1 MTTQIQSFKP
11 IVWENSEI
19 LILGSM
25 PGVESL
31 RRNEY
36 YAKST
41 NSFWRILFELTG
53 ESYSDDYDTK
63 KLLLKKYKI
72 AVWDVLK
79 YCDRIGSLDSNIKNE
94 EVNDFETFFKTYG
107 HLKYIYFNGKKA
119 YDTFM
124 KNINLTSYNHLEFV
138 RLPSTSAAHA
148 IKFVDKLDHWS
159 IIIEKN

>member
-1 MTTQIQSFKP
+1 MTNQIQSFDP
-11 IVWENSEI
+11 IIWDNSEI

-41 NSFWRILFELTG
+41 NSFWKILFELTG
-53 ESYSDDYDTK
+53 ESLSDDYEEK
-63 KLLLKKYKI
+63 KMLLKKNKI

-94 EVNDFETFFKTYG
+94 EVNDFEAF
-107 HLKYIYFNGKKA
+107 LKQYSHIKVVYFNGKKA

-124 KNINLTSYNHLEFV
+124 KKNNLLSLENLELI

-148 IKFVDKLDHWS
+148 IKFKDKLEYWR
-159 IIIEKN
+159 IIIEKD

>member
-1 MTTQIQSFKP
+1 MTNQIQSFEP
-11 IVWENSEI
+11 IIWEDSEI

-31 RRNEY
+31 IRNEY

-41 NSFWRILFELTG
+41 NSFWKILFELTK
-53 ESYSDDYDTK
+53 EPLSDDYEEK
-63 KLLLKKYKI
+63 KMLLKSNHI

-79 YCDRIGSLDSNIKNE
+79 FCERKGSLDNNIKNE
-94 EVNDFETFFKTYG
+94 ELNDFDTFLKKYR
-107 HLKYIYFNGKKA
+107 HIKYIYFNGKKA
-119 YDTFM
+119 YDTFVK
-124 KNINLTSYNHLEFV
+124 KNTFSSLEHLELI

-148 IKFVDKLDHWS
+148 IKYKDKLDKWR